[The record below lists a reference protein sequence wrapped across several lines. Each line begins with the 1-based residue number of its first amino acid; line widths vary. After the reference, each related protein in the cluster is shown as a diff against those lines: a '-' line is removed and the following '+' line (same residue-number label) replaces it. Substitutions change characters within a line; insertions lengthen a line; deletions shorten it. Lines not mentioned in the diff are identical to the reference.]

1 MKRNDQLTVIQ
12 MIEILNNAKDSGKGD
27 YTIGC
32 NDEYILYNDI
42 TPEIND
48 DDKRIDFA
56 GGG

>member
-1 MKRNDQLTVIQ
+1 